1 MVSDRTS
8 TEENRMSHLL
18 EGKTVV
24 VSGVGTGLGR
34 EIAVAAR
41 RDGANVVLGARTEA
55 NLAAVADELDPSG
68 THVRY
73 VVTDIMDR
81 QACAALIAKAVDEFG
96 GVDALFNV
104 AAKEDVFGGLAGADL
119 EGWRAMLDANVIGTL
134 QLVQEAL
141 PALEQGGGSVVF
153 IGTQSSFH
161 PQIPQAAYATS
172 KGALH
177 AAMFSLA
184 RELGPKKIRVN
195 MVVPTWMWG
204 PNVELYVQMTAKH
217 RKVPE
222 ADVKAKIT
230 KNMPLG
236 EIPEDGD
243 VANAAVFFA
252 SDYARM
258 VTGQTIFVN
267 AGEYFR

>member
-1 MVSDRTS
+1 M
-8 TEENRMSHLL
+8 TELL
-18 EGKTVV
+18 AGKTVV

-34 EIAVAAR
+34 EIALAAS
-41 RDGANVVLGARTEA
+41 RDGANVVLAARTEA
-55 NLAAVADELDPSG
+55 NLKAVADEIDPSG
-68 THVRY
+68 ERVAY
-73 VVTDIMDR
+73 AVTDILDA
-81 QACAALIAKAVDEFG
+81 QACSRLIDTAASTFG
-96 GVDALFNV
+96 GVDALVNV

-119 EGWRAMLDANVIGTL
+119 EAWRAMLDANVIGTL
-134 QLVQEAL
+134 QLTQAAL
-141 PALEQGGGSVVF
+141 PELEKHGGAVVF
-153 IGTQSSFH
+153 IGTQASFH
-161 PQIPQAAYATS
+161 PQIPQSAYATS

-177 AAMFSLA
+177 SAMFSLA

-204 PNVELYVQMTAKH
+204 PNVELYVQMTAKQ
-217 RKVPE
+217 RGVSE
-222 ADVKAKIT
+222 DAVKAKIT

-243 VANAAVFFA
+243 VANAVIFFA

-258 VTGQTIFVN
+258 LTGQTLFVN

>member
-1 MVSDRTS
+1 M
-8 TEENRMSHLL
+8 TELL
-18 EGKTVV
+18 AGKTVV

-34 EIAVAAR
+34 EIALAAS
-41 RDGANVVLGARTEA
+41 RDGANVVLAARTEA
-55 NLAAVADELDPSG
+55 NLKAVADEIDPSG
-68 THVRY
+68 ERVAHA
-73 VVTDIMDR
+73 VTDILDAK
-81 QACAALIAKAVDEFG
+81 ACLRLIATAASTFG
-96 GVDALFNV
+96 GVDALVNV

-119 EGWRAMLDANVIGTL
+119 QAWRAMLDANVIGTL
-134 QLVQEAL
+134 QLTQAAL
-141 PALEQGGGSVVF
+141 PELEKHGGAVVF
-153 IGTQSSFH
+153 IGTQASFH
-161 PQIPQAAYATS
+161 PQIPQSAYATS

-177 AAMFSLA
+177 SAMFSLA

-204 PNVELYVQMTAKH
+204 PNVELYVQMTAKQ
-217 RKVPE
+217 RGISE
-222 ADVKAKIT
+222 DAVKAKIT

-243 VANAAVFFA
+243 VANSVIFFA

-258 VTGQTIFVN
+258 LTGQTLFVN